1 MTAKYYNYKPHEYQ
15 KDRLFKD
22 LVKVLVTDDNK
33 KPPHINQYVKNT
45 EFWVKRGR
53 KECTVV

>member
-45 EFWVKRGR
+45 EFWVKRLSLIHI
-53 KECTVV
+53 